1 LHVAFS
7 ACILYISMSCSTASD
22 VTVCFGMIPLMVSI
36 RLSVAVIRASA
47 GVKLGMVKYL
57 CLKNTVLQ
65 IRECLVSV
73 IYIS

>member
-1 LHVAFS
+1 
-7 ACILYISMSCSTASD
+7 
-22 VTVCFGMIPLMVSI
+22 MVST
-36 RLSVAVIRASA
+36 RLSAAVIRASA

-65 IRECLVSV
+65 IHECLVSV